1 MGTLLATVML
11 SVSMGVQSAYVAEFW
26 TVACRDKE
34 FMEDLVNAYRDRDTE
49 AVEIAI
55 MAALLSDECAEIE
68 KGQRVSVHD
77 VGFFSPL
84 HEIRIRGQLGRYYVI
99 AGLFERVR

>member
-49 AVEIAI
+49 AVEI
-55 MAALLSDECAEIE
+55 E

-77 VGFFSPL
+77 VGFFSPP